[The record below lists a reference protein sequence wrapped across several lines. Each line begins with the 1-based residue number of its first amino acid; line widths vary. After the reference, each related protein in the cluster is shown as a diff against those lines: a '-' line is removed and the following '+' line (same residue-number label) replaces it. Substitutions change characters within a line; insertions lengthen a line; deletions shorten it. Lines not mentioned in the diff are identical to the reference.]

1 MKKIL
6 FGFAFLAGL
15 ASCSKDEPT
24 NGGENTENGKYKLYL
39 HYKADYSSSEDRD
52 CHINCV
58 MTKKHNFVTTQKN
71 YEQQY
76 GF

>member
-39 HYKADYSSSEDRD
+39 HYKADYSSSED
-52 CHINCV
+52 V
-58 MTKKHNFVTTQKN
+58 GSVK
-71 YEQQY
+71 
-76 GF
+76 

>member
-39 HYKADYSSSEDRD
+39 HYKADYSSSEDRYNAFRTSVYSK
-52 CHINCV
+52 CS
-58 MTKKHNFVTTQKN
+58 
-71 YEQQY
+71 
-76 GF
+76 